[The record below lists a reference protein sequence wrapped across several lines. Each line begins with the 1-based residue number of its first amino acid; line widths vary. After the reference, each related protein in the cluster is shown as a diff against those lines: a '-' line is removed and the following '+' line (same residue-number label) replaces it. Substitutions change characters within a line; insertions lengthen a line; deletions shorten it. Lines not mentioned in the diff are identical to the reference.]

1 MGRGEMSPRGCGL
14 ALNRLIPVGSY
25 TGPTGINLFP
35 SARAQGRRGLVN
47 PRGLETGPT
56 GIIIMGVG
64 YFLADGN

>member
-1 MGRGEMSPRGCGL
+1 M
-14 ALNRLIPVGSY
+14 
-25 TGPTGINLFP
+25 GINLFP

-56 GIIIMGVG
+56 GIIIMAVG